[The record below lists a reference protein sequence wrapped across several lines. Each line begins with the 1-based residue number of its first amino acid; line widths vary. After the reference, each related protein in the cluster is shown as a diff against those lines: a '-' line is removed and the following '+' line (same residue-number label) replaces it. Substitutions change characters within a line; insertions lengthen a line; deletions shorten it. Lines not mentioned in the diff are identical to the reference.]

1 MYGSEANVIGT
12 ALEVALLIKPCA
24 LQGGVASI
32 ASTRNCVTNRDMNL
46 GNSCTGGSER
56 RRRRILYLMHVDWNW
71 IKQRPQFIAEGLS
84 REHDVYVLYRLG
96 LAKRDQLPRCET
108 RLARLP
114 LLPIPV
120 TWKTLRW
127 ATQPLHHKWVSHAA
141 RSFHPDM
148 VWLTCPSLLNFLPRE
163 LKALPIV
170 YDCMDDALGFLGGHA
185 WTTLLPQLEEQLVKS
200 SAAVLC
206 SSAHLG
212 EVLVGRYDGIENKLH
227 LVRNGISASL
237 LAKRRSG
244 PAHETVQRGSGRLKI
259 AYIGTI
265 AEWFDFNTLLDCL
278 AEKAGIEFHLIGP
291 LAVSHAPRHDRLHY
305 HHPVSHDR
313 LREYAA
319 QFDAYAMPFKMCPLV
334 ESVDP
339 VKLYEYLAFG
349 KEVISI
355 RYREIERFDEFVH
368 FYSTKS
374 EFVRLTD
381 GLATGTLP
389 HKNTPACSAFL
400 EQNTWEVRLD
410 CISDLLGRLN
420 QVP

>member
-1 MYGSEANVIGT
+1 
-12 ALEVALLIKPCA
+12 
-24 LQGGVASI
+24 
-32 ASTRNCVTNRDMNL
+32 MNL
-46 GNSCTGGSER
+46 DSSCTGRSER

-84 REHDVYVLYRLG
+84 REHDVYVLYGPGIKIRG
-96 LAKRDQLPRCET
+96 QLTRCET
-108 RLARLP
+108 RLTRLP
-114 LLPIPV
+114 LLPIPS
-120 TWKTLRW
+120 TRKILRW
-127 ATQPLHHKWVSHAA
+127 ATNPIHHGWVSHAA
-141 RSFHPDM
+141 RRLHPDM
-148 VWLTCPSLLNFLPRE
+148 VWLTYPSLLDFLPRE
-163 LKALPIV
+163 LRALPIV
-170 YDCMDDALGFLGGHA
+170 YDCMDDALGFPVGHA
-185 WTTLLPQLEEQLVKS
+185 RTTLLSQLEGQLVKS
-200 SAAVLC
+200 SVAVLC

-212 EVLVGRYDGIENKLH
+212 EVLTGRYNGIEQKLH

-237 LAKRRSG
+237 LANCLSA
-244 PAHETVQRGSGRLKI
+244 PAHEPAQRRAGRLKI

-265 AEWFDFNTLLDCL
+265 AEWFDFDTLLDCL
-278 AEKAGIEFHLIGP
+278 AEKANIEFHLVGP
-291 LAVSHAPRHDRLHY
+291 LASANPPKHDRLHY
-305 HHPVSHDR
+305 HHPISHDI

-374 EFVRLTD
+374 EFVRLID
-381 GLATGTLP
+381 RLATGMLP

-410 CISDLLGRLN
+410 CISDLLERLS
-420 QVP
+420 